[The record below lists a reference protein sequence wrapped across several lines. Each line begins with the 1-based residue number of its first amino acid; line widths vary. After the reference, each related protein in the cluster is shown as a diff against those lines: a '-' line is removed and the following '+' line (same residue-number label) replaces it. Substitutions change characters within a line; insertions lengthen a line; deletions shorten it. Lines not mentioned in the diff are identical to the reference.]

1 MTRARREQVSL
12 AETPYYH
19 CISRCVRRAFLCG
32 YDRYAGRD
40 YEHRRGW
47 IRAKLAELV
56 RIFAID
62 LYAYAIM
69 SNHYHVVLRVDAE
82 TAAQW
87 TDDEVLRR
95 WTRLFKGPEM
105 VRSHLAGD
113 ALSGAESAAVASMA
127 AQWRERLMD
136 ISWFMRCLNE
146 AIAKEANRED
156 GCKGRFFE
164 GRFKSQALLDE
175 RAVLACM
182 AYVDLN
188 PVRAGIAELPEESH
202 YTSVQQRIRELDVT
216 SEAAETTEADEAPAL
231 APLVTADSADH
242 AEPDGI
248 GAVRLMDY
256 LELVDQTGRALRED
270 KRGAIPAHARPV
282 FQRLGIDPET
292 WMRHMRPRWNH
303 PLQAL
308 GAEPAMR
315 RFAEAIGRKWL
326 WGIRSC
332 AGLFTGRAGGPPAAL
347 RPA

>member
-1 MTRARREQVSL
+1 MTRARREQISL

-32 YDRYAGRD
+32 YDRYADRD

-47 IRAKLAELV
+47 IRAKMGELV
-56 RIFAID
+56 EIFALD

-69 SNHYHVVLRVDAE
+69 SNHYHVVLRVDE
-82 TAAQW
+82 DTAAEW

-95 WTRLFKGPEM
+95 WTRLFKGPEL
-105 VRSHLAGD
+105 VRMHLAGD
-113 ALSGAESAAVASMA
+113 VLSEAESDEVARVAAL
-127 AQWRERLMD
+127 WRERLMD
-136 ISWFMRCLNE
+136 ISWFMRYLNE
-146 AIAKEANRED
+146 AIATEANRED

-188 PVRAGIAELPEESH
+188 PVRAGIAETPEDSD
-202 YTSVQQRIRELDVT
+202 YTSVQQRSRPLAEP
-216 SEAAETTEADEAPAL
+216 SEPADETQADDAPTL
-231 APLVTADSADH
+231 APLVTAESADD

-256 LELVDQTGRALRED
+256 LELVDHTGRALRED
-270 KRGAIPAHARPV
+270 KRGAIPSNALPV
-282 FQRLGIDPET
+282 FQRLGIEPET
-292 WMRHMRPRWNH
+292 WMRHMRPRRNH
-303 PLQAL
+303 QLQAL

-315 RFAEAIGRKWL
+315 RFAETLGRQWL
-326 WGIRSC
+326 WGMRSS
-332 AGLFTGRAGGPPAAL
+332 AGLFVGCTGASHAAT
-347 RPA
+347 

>member
-12 AETPYYH
+12 GETAYYH

-32 YDRYAGRD
+32 YDRYADRD

-47 IRAKLAELV
+47 IRAKMAELV
-56 RIFAID
+56 EIFAID

-69 SNHYHVVLRVDAE
+69 SNHYHVVLRVDAAE
-82 TAAQW
+82 ATEW

-95 WTRLFKGPEM
+95 WTRLFKGPEP
-105 VRSHLAGD
+105 VRVYLAGE
-113 ALSGAESAAVASMA
+113 ALSGAESDEVARVAAL
-127 AQWRERLMD
+127 WRERLMD

-188 PVRAGIAELPEESH
+188 PVRAGIAETPEDSD
-202 YTSVQQRIRELDVT
+202 YTSVQQRSREVAET
-216 SEAAETTEADEAPAL
+216 PEVREQMESEASPSL
-231 APLVTADSADH
+231 APLVTGDSADQ
-242 AEPDGI
+242 AELDGI

-256 LELVDQTGRALRED
+256 LELVDQTGRSLRED
-270 KRGAIPAHARPV
+270 KRGAIPASAQPV
-282 FQRLGIDPET
+282 FQRLGIDPDA
-292 WMRHMRPRWNH
+292 WMHHMRPKPNH
-303 PLQAL
+303 QLQAL
-308 GAEPAMR
+308 GGAEAMR
-315 RFAEAIGRKWL
+315 RYAAALGRRWL
-326 WGIRSC
+326 WGLRSC
-332 AGLFTGRAGGPPAAL
+332 SRLCPAA
-347 RPA
+347 